1 VLAVTLNSL
10 TRSGSQAVAEPS
22 LEDARESLA
31 YWETRARTLPR
42 HAIRRR
48 REAREMAA
56 RWRDRVAEAERLV
69 YGRGLLGALL
79 LLAAERR
86 LPEKTRQTGRLV
98 VRRTAHAVT
107 FVCVALVA
115 LVAAGLVGAIEVL
128 AAIVDAL
135 A

>member
-1 VLAVTLNSL
+1 MLASL
-10 TRSGSQAVAEPS
+10 APTSFAHDHE

-31 YWETRARTLPR
+31 YWEARAHTLPR

-56 RWRDRVAEAERLV
+56 RWQARVAEAERLV

-86 LPEKTRQTGRLV
+86 LPQG
-98 VRRTAHAVT
+98 VRRTGSVLARRLAHAAIALSL
-107 FVCVALVA
+107 CLVA
-115 LVAAGLVGAIEVL
+115 LFAAGLWAVVEVL
-128 AAIVDAL
+128 ATVLRAL

>member
-1 VLAVTLNSL
+1 MLAALAPT
-10 TRSGSQAVAEPS
+10 TFAPDRD

-31 YWETRARTLPR
+31 YWEARAHTLPR

-56 RWRDRVAEAERLV
+56 RWRVRVSEAERLV

-86 LPEKTRQTGRLV
+86 LPQAARHRGRLV
-98 VRRTAHAVT
+98 ARRVSQAFVA
-107 FVCVALVA
+107 VCVCLVA
-115 LVAAGLVGAIEVL
+115 LLVAGMWAVVELFAAVL
-128 AAIVDAL
+128 RAVA
-135 A
+135 

>member
-1 VLAVTLNSL
+1 MLAALAPATFA
-10 TRSGSQAVAEPS
+10 RDRD

-31 YWETRARTLPR
+31 YWEARAHTLPR

-56 RWRDRVAEAERLV
+56 RWHTRVAEAERLV

-86 LPEKTRQTGRLV
+86 LPQGVRRGGRVVARRLAHAFVAVCVCLIALV
-98 VRRTAHAVT
+98 VAGAWA
-107 FVCVALVA
+107 FVEL
-115 LVAAGLVGAIEVL
+115 L
-128 AAIVDAL
+128 AAVLHAL
-135 A
+135 T